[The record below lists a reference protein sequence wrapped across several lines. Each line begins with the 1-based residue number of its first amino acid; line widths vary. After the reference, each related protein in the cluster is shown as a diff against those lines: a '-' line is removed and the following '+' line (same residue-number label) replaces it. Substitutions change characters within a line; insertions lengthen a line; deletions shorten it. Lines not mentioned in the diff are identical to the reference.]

1 MAESAGLPE
10 IPLFEDPRVALPP
23 QADAATERFVAEMR
37 EYGGAVLD
45 LGADALALCDRAVA
59 DTEPYFT
66 KKGAVRVQ
74 DAWRKSQAVRE
85 LALLPHLHEALF
97 AAYGR
102 KSFAF
107 QTLNFR
113 EGSQQELHS
122 DMIHFSSLPERFMC
136 GVWIALEDILP
147 GSGPVTWYPGSHR
160 LPPLTMREAGVEGRA
175 PQVEDYG
182 RHFVPTFQER
192 VTASG
197 LPRRELLLPK
207 GRAFVWAANLA
218 HGGSTVTQP
227 GATRRSLVL
236 HCYFEEGLYYTPM
249 TSDEARGRLNVR
261 LPPDIGSGW
270 WRWPRQNGS
279 RAEVGLRTL
288 FSAVW
293 RELANQPHLF

>member
-1 MAESAGLPE
+1 MPEALPD
-10 IPLFEDPRVALPP
+10 IPLFEDLRVPLAR
-23 QADAATERFVAEMR
+23 QADPAMERFVTGMR
-37 EYGGAVLD
+37 ESGGAVLD
-45 LGADALALCDRAVA
+45 LGPEALALCDQAIA

-66 KKGAVRVQ
+66 KKGAVRVR
-74 DAWRKSQAVRE
+74 DAWRKSKAVRD

-147 GSGPVTWYPGSHR
+147 GSGPLTWYPGSHR

-175 PQVEDYG
+175 ARVEDYG
-182 RHFVPTFQER
+182 RHFVPKFQER
-192 VTASG
+192 IAASG

-207 GRAFVWAANLA
+207 GWAFVWAANLA
-218 HGGSTVTQP
+218 HGGSPVTRP
-227 GATRRSLVL
+227 GATRRSLVT
-236 HCYFEEGLYYTPM
+236 HCYFDEGLYYTPM
-249 TSDEARGRLNVR
+249 TSDEPRGRLSVR
-261 LPPDIGSGW
+261 LPPDIGAGW
-270 WRWPRQNGS
+270 WRWPRHNGG
-279 RAEVGLRTL
+279 RTEVALRTVAA
-288 FSAVW
+288 AVW
-293 RELANQPHLF
+293 RELTNRPHLF